1 MKKLSF
7 WESLGKRMMEDDK
20 LIFLGRYRVRKIEDV
35 QVLQIN
41 EDDY

>member
-1 MKKLSF
+1 MVI
-7 WESLGKRMMEDDK
+7 EDDK
-20 LIFLGRYRVRKIEDV
+20 LIFLGWYRVRKIEDV